1 MISRAALYRHINTL
15 NEKTATKGRI
25 GLIQFYYEWDPSS
38 CELPLDIEDSES

>member
-38 CELPLDIEDSES
+38 YELPLDVEDSES